1 MAHDQYCDK
10 TDLKAYIGLTG
21 TGQDD
26 NIDNAINAASREI
39 DKLTDRHFYKTE
51 TVESKYFTP
60 IELYSQIVP
69 DIANTTSLVV
79 KLDTTD
85 DGTHE
90 TTLAINTDFY
100 LKPINP
106 LRIGEVAN
114 TVKYEPYTSINILTK
129 RSGQRFNPDIVK
141 NIKIEAYWGYD
152 MVPDAIKQATLLQ
165 ATRLWKRKD
174 TPFTVYGSDQTGV
187 VELFQK
193 FDPDA
198 MKLIKGFMKRSL

>member
-51 TVESKYFTP
+51 TVISKYFTP

-85 DGTHE
+85 NGTHE
-90 TTLAINTDFY
+90 TTLTINSDFY

-106 LRIGEVAN
+106 LQIGKQSS
-114 TVKYEPYTSINILTK
+114 TLYYEPYTSINILTK
-129 RSGQRFNPDIVK
+129 RSGERFNPDIVK
-141 NIKIEAYWGYD
+141 NIKVEAYWGYD
-152 MVPDAIKQATLLQ
+152 IVPDAIKQATLLQ